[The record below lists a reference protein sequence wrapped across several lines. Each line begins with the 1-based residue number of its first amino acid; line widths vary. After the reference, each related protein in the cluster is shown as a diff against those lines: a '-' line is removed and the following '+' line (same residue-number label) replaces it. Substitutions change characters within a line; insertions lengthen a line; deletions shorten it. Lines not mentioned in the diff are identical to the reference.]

1 MGKVPRAK
9 RGSGTTKDAAAAPS
23 AATVGFEA
31 KLWAAADKLL
41 PKLFSAEIR
50 VYEAEQPVEEVTA

>member
-1 MGKVPRAK
+1 MAK
-9 RGSGTTKDAAAAPS
+9 AAKAKQPSRMAKDESASQS
-23 AATVGFEA
+23 AAMVGVEA
-31 KLWAAADKLL
+31 KLWAAADKLP